1 MTRLSASSSGNV
13 AARFNSS
20 SQALSTL
27 PHGGLTQPIA
37 RSVNCISGNK
47 AYFAAGTSRGGGGG
61 ILGGSNVGGSGGSP
75 TKSMSSG
82 SGEVCYAQH
91 DGAGEQAER

>member
-27 PHGGLTQPIA
+27 PHAGLAQPIA

-47 AYFAAGTSRGGGGG
+47 AYFAAGTSRGGGG
-61 ILGGSNVGGSGGSP
+61 ILGGSNVIGIGGGSSGSP

-82 SGEVCYAQH
+82 KEPDFDNS
-91 DGAGEQAER
+91 